1 MLSPQEY
8 PTLVKY
14 VQDFNEDINVIAFVL
29 ISVLSPGAR
38 KLQCSIYD
46 GDEREKQSK
55 EWLMMNIDSF
65 ESENDESYLSVG
77 KSFSVPLFFFGWWLW
92 SNYRPSRY
100 SKLKTKS
107 DVKVIFWNCFPGRI
121 HNFKEQC
128 IQ

>member
-1 MLSPQEY
+1 MLSPLEY

-77 KSFSVPLFFFGWWLW
+77 KSFSVPLFFLDDG
-92 SNYRPSRY
+92 Y
-100 SKLKTKS
+100 
-107 DVKVIFWNCFPGRI
+107 DRI
-121 HNFKEQC
+121 TDQVD
-128 IQ
+128 IQNWKQNLT